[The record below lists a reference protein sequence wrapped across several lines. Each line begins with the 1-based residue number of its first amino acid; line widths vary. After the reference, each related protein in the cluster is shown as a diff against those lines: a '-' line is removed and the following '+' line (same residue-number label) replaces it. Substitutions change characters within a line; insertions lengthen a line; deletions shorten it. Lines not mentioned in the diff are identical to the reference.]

1 MKPINLLSL
10 SGLAFLLALSQT
22 DAARA
27 NVCQQTVG
35 PYWSQYEAETAAQQ
49 AQMQG
54 YQTSGVW
61 GSDGIYSSSS
71 NRKYWFNVFYEC

>member
-1 MKPINLLSL
+1 MKPINILSL
-10 SGLAFLLALSQT
+10 CGLGFLLALSHT
-22 DAARA
+22 NAASA

-35 PYWSQYEAETAAQQ
+35 PYWSQYEAEMAAQD

-61 GSDGIYSSSS
+61 GSDGIISNSS
-71 NRKYWFNVFYEC
+71 NRKYWFNVFYQC

>member
-10 SGLAFLLALSQT
+10 SGLAFLLALLQA

-35 PYWSQYEAETAAQQ
+35 PYWSQYEAEMAAQQ

>member
-1 MKPINLLSL
+1 MKPINILSL
-10 SGLAFLLALSQT
+10 IGLVSFLALLPGN
-22 DAARA
+22 AANA
-27 NVCQQTVG
+27 NVCQQTMG
-35 PYWSQYEAETAAQQ
+35 PFWSQYEAEMAAQE

-61 GSDGIYSSSS
+61 GSDGIISDSS